1 MQALLKFYD
10 IDGDG
15 QVSYEEFLR
24 GLRDEMTP
32 RRAKMVEKI
41 FKALDRDASG
51 FINLA
56 DIVQIYDVSMNS
68 EFIEKKKTKE
78 QILSEFL
85 NNFEGARGNHDGQI
99 TFQEFFDYYSDL
111 SMSVPNDEYFV
122 RMLESAWQIPE
133 ADNDPVAEASIKML
147 IKEVRARVLELAK
160 NDPKLIKKIHSD
172 FDLNQSGNLTIDE
185 VTNMIAKLK
194 ISVERKYVHP
204 FFKYVDQDN
213 SGTID
218 YPEFE
223 RYILGA

>member
-1 MQALLKFYD
+1 LIKFYD
-10 IDGDG
+10 LDGDG

-41 FKALDRDASG
+41 FKSMDRDGSG
-51 FINLA
+51 VINLG
-56 DIVQIYDVSMNS
+56 DVIQIYDVSTNA
-68 EFIEKKKTKE
+68 EFIAHKKTKE
-78 QILSEFL
+78 QILQEFL
-85 NNFEGARGNHDGQI
+85 NNFEGAKGNRDGQV
-99 TFQEFFDYYSDL
+99 TYSEFFDYYTDL

-172 FDLNQSGNLTIDE
+172 FDLNQSGALTIDE

-204 FFKYVDQDN
+204 FFKYIDQDN
-213 SGTID
+213 SGNID

-223 RYILGA
+223 KYILG